1 MHHLI
6 SSNHGAWC
14 LQQVVRRGAA
24 GGAPGRAPTSRTD
37 TTLRRSMVSVLALLF
52 AAGLRSVTAATSV
65 IHVVVDDLGRADL
78 GFRNNMTHSPTLDA
92 MARGG
97 VVLDSHYVFQVCAP
111 TRASIMTGRYP
122 WGIGF
127 YYVGGDNLGVPLQY
141 EMLPQVLRRL
151 AKAQKSADVATVAI
165 GKWHNGALLKAYTP
179 TYRGFESYFGYY
191 HAAVNS
197 YWYHGGEGGGCEG
210 TDLSNSTGLNGAISP
225 ANRPDINGTYST
237 IAFTAEATR
246 IISLHDVA
254 RPLYMYLAYEAVH
267 DAGGSGVTLPVQA
280 PLDQVERY
288 ASRVVDDTYKVQSA
302 MIAVLDEGIA
312 NITEALD
319 AKGTLSNQQISS
331 VFNTA
336 SYIYSSAFQELC
348 SGTLYSL
355 AADKR

>member
-1 MHHLI
+1 MLLT
-6 SSNHGAWC
+6 GA
-14 LQQVVRRGAA
+14 L
-24 GGAPGRAPTSRTD
+24 
-37 TTLRRSMVSVLALLF
+37 LALVCTTGLLHS
-52 AAGLRSVTAATSV
+52 AAAARSV

-78 GFRNNMTHSPTLDA
+78 GFRNNMTYSPTLDA

-97 VVLDSHYVFQVCAP
+97 VILDSHYVFQVCAP

-141 EMLPQVLRRL
+141 EMLPQALRRL
-151 AKAQKSADVATVAI
+151 AKAQNSTDVATVAI

-210 TDLSNSTGLNGAISP
+210 TDLSNSTGLNGVISP

-246 IISLHDVA
+246 IIGIHDVA

-288 ASRVVDDTYKVQSA
+288 AQRVVDDTYKVQSA

-312 NITEALD
+312 NITAALD
-319 AKGTLSNQQISS
+319 AKGMLEDCVWI
-331 VFNTA
+331 VTA
-336 SYIYSSAFQELC
+336 DNGEAGPIVWLC
-348 SGTLYSL
+348 SEPCLVSEYRV
-355 AADKR
+355 AAAQEVRWITVTIFLCAAGSIPCGK